1 MSFRGNIRHFVA
13 GVLLIVSYPDMVGAV
28 VIPGLVD
35 RYGNPVHTADEF
47 ELEVVTTVSLDP
59 YGYRYSYDL
68 YSKPTSI
75 QDVWHFRVILPDAQ
89 AFISAGTSP
98 WGLPGPVG
106 VDAWGNPN
114 PPGTQESVR
123 WTPIPDIYPLLHPGG
138 VLKGFSFVSPYPPGI
153 VEAYA
158 EGVTNGPYF
167 DEAPPEPPAE
177 LVHRTPYGPGKV
189 FPVIGPVRPATAGGQ
204 RYAVLGCAN
213 GLCDVQLDITGPM
226 DPYGT
231 RYSYRWQGP
240 FGTATGARPVVRL
253 APGVHT
259 VGVVV
264 RDARGVVLIRARMPV
279 AVVDSTPAG
288 TTAPGGGRRGKDD
301 AEGREDH
308 DGVGEAHHEDRDDD
322 GFPAEK
328 PDREHSH

>member
-1 MSFRGNIRHFVA
+1 MLFRRSDCHLVVGI
-13 GVLLIVSYPDMVGAV
+13 LLLALCSGRAGAV

-47 ELEVVTTVSLDP
+47 ELEVVTTVSMDP
-59 YGYRYSYDL
+59 YGYRYSYEL
-68 YSKPTSI
+68 YSKPVSV
-75 QDVWHFRVILPDAQ
+75 QGVWHFMILLNDMA
-89 AFISAGTSP
+89 SVVSGSSVSP
-98 WGLPGPVG
+98 WGSGSEPIAGNSAESRSVG
-106 VDAWGNPN
+106 WTVLPN
-114 PPGTQESVR
+114 PQN
-123 WTPIPDIYPLLHPGG
+123 PLLLTPDSR
-138 VLKGFSFVSPYPPGI
+138 LAGFAFASPYPPGI